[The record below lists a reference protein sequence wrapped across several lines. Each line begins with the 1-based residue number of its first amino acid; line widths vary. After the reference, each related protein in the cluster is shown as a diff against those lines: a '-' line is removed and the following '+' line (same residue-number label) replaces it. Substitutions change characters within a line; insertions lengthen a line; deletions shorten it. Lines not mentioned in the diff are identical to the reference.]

1 VLVFAVDTSSPA
13 VSAGV
18 ALGDTVLAE
27 VSVVDARRHGELLAP
42 LIERVLAEVGLSPSD
57 LEAVAVGTGPG
68 PFTGLRV
75 GLATAQVLAASL
87 GIPVLG
93 VCSLDVLA
101 AGARAAGHVGPFAVA
116 SDARRREVYWAAY
129 DAAGDRISG
138 PRVDAP
144 QTAADR
150 IAALGITA
158 VVGHGA
164 ALYPDALGPA
174 LEPAY
179 PSAGLLAALV
189 ASGAV
194 SGGEPRPLY
203 LRRPDAVAPGPR
215 KSVLGT

>member
-1 VLVFAVDTSSPA
+1 M
-13 VSAGV
+13 
-18 ALGDTVLAE
+18 LAE
-27 VSVVDARRHGELLAP
+27 ASVVDARRHGELLAP
-42 LIERVLAEVGLSPSD
+42 LIARVLAEAGLAPSD
-57 LEAVAVGTGPG
+57 LDAVAVGTGPG

-75 GLATAQVLAASL
+75 GLATAQVLASSL

-101 AGARAAGHVGPFAVA
+101 AGARAAGHLGPLAVA

-138 PRVDAP
+138 PHVEAP
-144 QTAADR
+144 PNAADR
-150 IAALGITA
+150 IAALGITE

-174 LEPAY
+174 LDPAY

-189 ASGAV
+189 AGGAV

-215 KSVLGT
+215 KSVLGP